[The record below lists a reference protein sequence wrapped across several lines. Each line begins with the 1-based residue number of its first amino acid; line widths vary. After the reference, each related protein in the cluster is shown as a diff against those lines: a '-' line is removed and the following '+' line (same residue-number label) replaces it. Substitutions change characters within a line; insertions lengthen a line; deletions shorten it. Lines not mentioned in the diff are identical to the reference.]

1 MAAIAAGNADALTE
15 VCNSIA
21 SEWASELSSE
31 VAAARK
37 AIELVRGH
45 EDAVKALER
54 EKAAALQLKEQ
65 MADLGEQQRN
75 TASEVGQADG
85 VIADLK
91 EQLSSAELRASG
103 HAPASAAAELSAI
116 QQENRINELQSVIVS
131 LQTQLRQAEQATA
144 HARAETTTAQ
154 AGLQPMQ
161 SANAELQEQQAHLR
175 RMLQQSEATA
185 AALQQQAAR
194 WTPLPTPPTP
204 PTAHQHALPPH
215 RPRPSAP
222 RV

>member
-1 MAAIAAGNADALTE
+1 MSRTARNRPLDEQCSERMADVEQDADIKVTRSRLMAAIAAGNADALTE

-131 LQTQLRQAEQATA
+131 LPEAGGAQGFFFRNFFVFLRQN
-144 HARAETTTAQ
+144 TT
-154 AGLQPMQ
+154 PE
-161 SANAELQEQQAHLR
+161 N
-175 RMLQQSEATA
+175 
-185 AALQQQAAR
+185 
-194 WTPLPTPPTP
+194 
-204 PTAHQHALPPH
+204 
-215 RPRPSAP
+215 
-222 RV
+222 